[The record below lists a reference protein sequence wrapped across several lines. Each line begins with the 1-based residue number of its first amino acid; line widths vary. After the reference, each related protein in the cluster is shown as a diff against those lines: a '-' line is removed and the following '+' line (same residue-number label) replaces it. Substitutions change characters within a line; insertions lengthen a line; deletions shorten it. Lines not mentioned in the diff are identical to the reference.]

1 MRRETFAAPGP
12 LRLDLSLPAGEIELD
27 AAPVAEAVVEL
38 ELVRGSEAAVEEA
51 RIELRG
57 DELVVKVDHPQ
68 AEVRLRLQVP
78 EGSALQAKTASGDVR
93 ARGRLG
99 DAEVKSA
106 SGDVKLDAVG
116 SLEAKLASG
125 DLEVANVA
133 GEARVDSASGDVDL
147 GETAAGVNVR
157 TASGDQQVGSVVEG
171 KIDLSS
177 ASGDIRVGIKR
188 GSRLWVD
195 ARSMSGEVSSELEV
209 GEDVPGDDGPLVEL
223 QVTAMSGDIQVV
235 RA

>member
-12 LRLDLSLPAGEIELD
+12 LRLDLSLPAGEIGLD

-51 RIELRG
+51 RVELRG

-78 EGSALQAKTASGDVR
+78 EGSALQAKTASGDIR

-106 SGDVKLDAVG
+106 SGDVQLDAVG

-171 KIDLSS
+171 KIDLSA

>member
-12 LRLDLSLPAGEIELD
+12 LRLDLSLPAGKIELD
-27 AAPVAEAVVEL
+27 AAPVEEAVVEL

-51 RIELRG
+51 RVDLRG
-57 DELVVKVDHPQ
+57 DELVVKVDHSH

-116 SLEAKLASG
+116 SLVAKLASG
-125 DLEVANVA
+125 DLEVAHVA

-147 GETAAGVNVR
+147 GETTAGVNVR

-171 KIDLSS
+171 KVDLSS

-209 GEDVPGDDGPLVEL
+209 GEDVPGDDDPLVEL
-223 QVTAMSGDIQVV
+223 QVTAMSGDVQVV

>member
-51 RIELRG
+51 RVELRG
-57 DELVVKVDHPQ
+57 DELVVKVDHSH

-99 DAEVKSA
+99 DADVKSA

-125 DLEVANVA
+125 DLEVAHVA
-133 GEARVDSASGDVDL
+133 GAARVDSASGDVDL

-157 TASGDQQVGSVVEG
+157 TASGDQQVGSVAEG
-171 KIDLSS
+171 KVDLSS

-223 QVTAMSGDIQVV
+223 QVTAMSGDVQVV

>member
-27 AAPVAEAVVEL
+27 AAPVAETVVEL
-38 ELVRGSEAAVEEA
+38 ELVRGSELAVEEA
-51 RIELRG
+51 RVELRG
-57 DELVVKVDHPQ
+57 DDLVVKVDHPH

-125 DLEVANVA
+125 DLEVAQVA
-133 GEARVDSASGDVDL
+133 GEARVDSASGDVEL

-171 KIDLSS
+171 KVDLSS

-188 GSRLWVD
+188 GSRVWVD
-195 ARSMSGEVSSELEV
+195 ARSMSGDVSSELEV

>member
-38 ELVRGSEAAVEEA
+38 KLVRGSEAAVEEA
-51 RIELRG
+51 RVELRG
-57 DELVVKVDHPQ
+57 DALVVKVDHPQ

-106 SGDVKLDAVG
+106 SGDVQLDAVG

-171 KIDLSS
+171 KIDLSA

>member
-1 MRRETFAAPGP
+1 MRRETFAASGP

-51 RIELRG
+51 RVELRG

-106 SGDVKLDAVG
+106 SGDVQLDAVG

>member
-51 RIELRG
+51 RVELRG
-57 DELVVKVDHPQ
+57 DALVVKVDHPQ

-125 DLEVANVA
+125 DLEVAQVA

-147 GETAAGVNVR
+147 GEAAAGVNVR

-171 KIDLSS
+171 KIDLSA